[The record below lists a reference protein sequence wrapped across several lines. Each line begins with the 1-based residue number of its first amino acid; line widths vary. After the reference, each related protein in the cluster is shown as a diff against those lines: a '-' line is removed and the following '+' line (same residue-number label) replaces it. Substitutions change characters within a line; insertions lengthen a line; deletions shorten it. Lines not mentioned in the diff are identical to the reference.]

1 MKGLEG
7 RTALVTGAAGGIGS
21 AAVELLASYGVNL
34 AVTDIAIESLEPVVE
49 SARVYGVSAT
59 AFALDATKPSEI
71 PRVVERAAAALGP
84 ISLGVTCAGVVR
96 VAPAL
101 ELDEAAWDRTLDI
114 NLKGTF
120 FSMQA
125 LARHMIDNDVHG
137 RLVAVSSIG
146 GRSGRADVVDYA
158 ASKAGVISVVQS
170 LALALAPAM
179 RVNAVCPGVVDTP
192 MTNALHEQRAV
203 TKQFT
208 AEESMAAMI
217 SKIPLGV
224 TASPY
229 EIADVIAFLLSDAAS
244 HVTGQSLN
252 VCGGLEFD

>member
-21 AAVELLASYGVNL
+21 AAVDLLASYGVNV
-34 AVTDIAIESLEPVVE
+34 AVTDMSTESLEPVVE
-49 SARVYGVSAT
+49 SALNHGVSAA
-59 AFALDATKPSEI
+59 AFALDAARPSEI
-71 PRVVERAAAALGP
+71 PGVVERAADALGP
-84 ISLGVTCAGVVR
+84 ISLGITCAGVVQ
-96 VAPAL
+96 VVPAL
-101 ELDEAAWDRTLDI
+101 DLDEAAWDRTLDV

-120 FSMQA
+120 FSLQA
-125 LARHMIDNDVHG
+125 LARHMRDNELRG

-158 ASKAGVISVVQS
+158 ASKAGVISVVKS

-192 MTNALHEQRAV
+192 MTTALHEQRAV
-203 TKQFT
+203 ATHVR

-217 SKIPLGV
+217 SKIPLAV
-224 TASPY
+224 AASPH
-229 EIADVIAFLLSDAAS
+229 EIADAIAFLLSDAAS